1 VGGKSGEA
9 VIRIASDTERASIFL
24 FYRKMKEAVS
34 SGGFAH
40 NVGHLLKITKMKCS
54 ICGRTDAMLLTS
66 ITEQTRQSDVTCLI
80 CQVRDALR
88 DGGNLSVFDEKIE
101 KLEEMSG
108 RLERLINLA
117 PKIPDVPG
125 GLQQFAFTPLST
137 YKTVQAILA
146 ELKGLRMEALTAEDS
161 ETRLKHALEKSLE
174 AEDYERSAEI
184 RDKLRKKG
192 T

>member
-1 VGGKSGEA
+1 
-9 VIRIASDTERASIFL
+9 
-24 FYRKMKEAVS
+24 
-34 SGGFAH
+34 
-40 NVGHLLKITKMKCS
+40 MKCS
-54 ICGRTDAMLLTS
+54 ICGRTDTMLMTGINELT
-66 ITEQTRQSDVTCLI
+66 QQSDLACLI
-80 CQVRDALR
+80 CQMRDALR
-88 DGGNLSVFDEKIE
+88 DGDNLNVIDENIE

-117 PKIPDVPG
+117 PEMPNVPG

-161 ETRLKHALEKSLE
+161 ETRLKNELEKSLE

-184 RDKLRKKG
+184 RDKLKKKS